1 MAIDMHV
8 HWFPDTLVEALK
20 SRNRF
25 PFVDRNA
32 DGRDVLHYPGMSQAM
47 APGYTSLARRVEAM
61 DRYGVDIQLLSLGN
75 RMLNA
80 LQCAPAEVA
89 APLCR
94 VFNDG
99 ASAACHAYPGKFYAL
114 AMLPYADIAAA
125 REELERALDLP
136 GIVGAT
142 LPGGGFL
149 DYDTAQRF
157 QPVLE
162 AAQEH
167 GGAHFLVHDCYLY
180 EDYARLTGGKT
191 DNRIVREDTLQL
203 QSHLSSIMVTFNMT
217 DLLDDY
223 PDVTVQVHN
232 LGGNTAFEISRM
244 DHIAIFS
251 KSKDELPSRRYRRTL
266 VDCNSFAAP
275 AIELGVRL
283 YGADRMMMGTD
294 GTDFGTEWSL
304 KAIGEARIAESEK
317 RAILA
322 DTAAS
327 LLGVAATV

>member
-8 HWFPDTLVEALK
+8 HWFPDTLVEAL
-20 SRNRF
+20 RARRAF
-25 PFVDRNA
+25 PFVDLDA
-32 DGRDVLHYPGMSQAM
+32 DGRHMLNYPGMRQPI
-47 APGYTSLARRVEAM
+47 APGYTSLARRLDSM
-61 DRYGVDIQLLSLGN
+61 QRYGVDIQLLSLGN

-80 LQCAPAEVA
+80 LQCAPAEEA
-89 APLCR
+89 LPLCR

-99 ASAACHAYPGKFYAL
+99 ASAACRAHPGQFYAL
-114 AMLPYADIAAA
+114 AMLPYEDIAAA
-125 REELERALDLP
+125 REEFERAMELP

-149 DYDTAQRF
+149 DYETASRYR
-157 QPVLE
+157 PVLD
-162 AAQEH
+162 AAQEC
-167 GGAHFLVHDCYLY
+167 GGAHFLAHDCYLY
-180 EDYARLTGGKT
+180 EDYAHLEGRKT

-223 PDVTVQVHN
+223 PDVSVQVHN

-244 DHIAIFS
+244 DHIALFS
-251 KSKDELPSRRYRRTL
+251 KSKDDLPSRRYCRTL

-275 AIELGVRL
+275 AIELAVKL

-304 KAIGEARIAESEK
+304 KAVAEARIAELEK

-327 LLGVAATV
+327 LLGVAAEV

>member
-8 HWFPDTLVEALK
+8 HWFPDALVDALR

-25 PFVDRNA
+25 PFVDKGE
-32 DGRDVLHYPGMSQAM
+32 DGRDVLHYPGMSQPIAK
-47 APGYTSLARRVEAM
+47 GYTSLNRRLEAM
-61 DRYGVDIQLLSLGN
+61 QRYGVDVQLLSLGN

-80 LQCAPAEVA
+80 MQCAPAEVA

-94 VFNDG
+94 TFNDG
-99 ASAACHAYPGKFYAL
+99 ASAACAAHPGKFFTL
-114 AMLPYADIAAA
+114 AMLPYADVSAAE
-125 REELERALDLP
+125 EELARALTLP

-149 DYDTAQRF
+149 DYATAERYR
-157 QPVLE
+157 PVLA
-162 AAQEH
+162 AAQKS
-167 GGAHFLVHDCYLY
+167 GGAHFLVHDCYLF
-180 EDYARLTGGKT
+180 EDYARIEDRKT
-191 DNRIVREDTLQL
+191 DNRTVREDTLQL

-244 DHIAIFS
+244 DHIAIFG

-275 AIELGVRL
+275 AIELAVSL

-304 KAIGEARIAESEK
+304 KAIEEARIAPAEK
-317 RAILA
+317 RAILS

-327 LLGVAATV
+327 LLGVVADA

>member
-20 SRNRF
+20 SRTAF
-25 PFVDRNA
+25 PFVSRAA
-32 DGRDVLHYPGMSQAM
+32 DGRDVLNYPGMSQPIA
-47 APGYTSLARRVEAM
+47 AGYTSIARRIESM
-61 DRYGVDIQLLSLGN
+61 ERYGVDIQLLSLGN

-80 LQCAPAEVA
+80 IQCAPAEVA

-99 ASAACHAYPGKFYAL
+99 ASAACRTHPGRFYAL
-114 AMLPYADIAAA
+114 AMLPYEDVDAA
-125 REELERALDLP
+125 REELERALALP

-149 DYDTAQRF
+149 DYATAERFRPVLDTAQ
-157 QPVLE
+157 E
-162 AAQEH
+162 N

-180 EDYARLTGGKT
+180 EDYSEMADGKT

-251 KSKDELPSRRYRRTL
+251 KSKEELPSRRYRRTL

-275 AIELGVRL
+275 AIELAVRL

-304 KAIGEARIAESEK
+304 KAIAEARIAESEK

-322 DTAAS
+322 DTAAD

>member
-8 HWFPDTLVEALK
+8 HWFSESLVEALRARSK
-20 SRNRF
+20 F
-25 PFVDRNA
+25 PYVARGE
-32 DGRDVLHYPGMSQAM
+32 DGRDVLHYPAMSQPIAR
-47 APGYTSLARRVEAM
+47 GYTSLERRLESM
-61 DRYGVDIQLLSLGN
+61 ERYGVDMQLLSLGN

-80 LQCAPAEVA
+80 LQCAPAGVA

-94 VFNDG
+94 AFNDG
-99 ASAACHAYPGKFYAL
+99 ASEACRAHPGRFFAL
-114 AMLPYADIAAA
+114 AMLPYEDISAAI
-125 REELERALDLP
+125 EEFERAIALP

-149 DYDTAQRF
+149 DRARAETFR
-157 QPVLE
+157 PVL
-162 AAQEH
+162 AAAERH
-167 GGAHFLVHDCYLY
+167 GGAHFLVHDCYLF
-180 EDYARLTGGKT
+180 EDYAALEDRDT
-191 DNRIVREDTLQL
+191 DNRAVREDTLQL

-223 PDVTVQVHN
+223 PHVTVQVHN

-244 DHIAIFS
+244 DHLAIFGRS
-251 KSKDELPSRRYRRTL
+251 AEELPSRRYRRTV

-275 AIELGVRL
+275 AIELAVAL

-304 KAIGEARIAESEK
+304 KAIDEARISDRQK
-317 RAILA
+317 DAILFR
-322 DTAAS
+322 TAAA
-327 LLGVAATV
+327 LLKVPETV